1 MSKGITWD
9 DKGST
14 KGDFGSP
21 FHHRAEER
29 PGPLRGVTENLN
41 KGMHCSIAPNT
52 MIPRRLILSHTGGRS
67 QPPSLMEVPPCNCR
81 SHNIPPSIVLENH
94 EESVTIAIYSLT
106 QCWGSTPPDVQMGM
120 VIRVSPR
127 ERGQRSDGFVRR
139 MRELE
144 LMDGDAAKQ
153 WMEWWRVADGDCRG
167 WLLVSDQR
175 KQGWALTA
183 FSLCRV

>member
-52 MIPRRLILSHTGGRS
+52 MIPRH
-67 QPPSLMEVPPCNCR
+67 
-81 SHNIPPSIVLENH
+81 
-94 EESVTIAIYSLT
+94 
-106 QCWGSTPPDVQMGM
+106 VQMGM

-127 ERGQRSDGFVRR
+127 ERGQRSDGFVRVSCSR
-139 MRELE
+139 ARGRWQPQVTSRSRLQVRLVRGEE
-144 LMDGDAAKQ
+144 AVRKEEKD
-153 WMEWWRVADGDCRG
+153 EVAG
-167 WLLVSDQR
+167 LLNKMIIMS
-175 KQGWALTA
+175 
-183 FSLCRV
+183 